1 MGFAVAVVYWGLWNL
16 IYGVRVWAFHGVHY
30 GWFVGARCLLEPTLN
45 AMAYVS
51 VVLLLDVGEESGIAQ
66 VAFAAGAL
74 EVAVSIAL
82 AALASGL
89 FLCGV

>member
-1 MGFAVAVVYWGLWNL
+1 
-16 IYGVRVWAFHGVHY
+16 
-30 GWFVGARCLLEPTLN
+30 
-45 AMAYVS
+45 MAYVS

-66 VAFAAGAL
+66 VAFATGAL
-74 EVAVSIAL
+74 EVAVSITL